1 MQRAQAAKERE
12 QRIRKEETE
21 KAQAE
26 EAARIRKEEA
36 AEQAEERAAMQRE
49 VEEKKASATTLAHQL
64 QNSIDEQE

>member
-21 KAQAE
+21 KA
-26 EAARIRKEEA
+26 
-36 AEQAEERAAMQRE
+36 QAEERAAMQRE